1 MNNEMPPKYQDVM
14 RDLLQKFK
22 GTGKRIE
29 LITEKG
35 AYTMQA
41 NKSSDSFVIEIVD
54 DSEVIEVDDI
64 GSTVEL
70 RVTVQEAVRETMWN
84 YGNDTVF
91 R

>member
-1 MNNEMPPKYQDVM
+1 MNNGIPQKYQGVM

-70 RVTVQEAVRETMWN
+70 RVTVQDAVRETMN
-84 YGNDTVF
+84 SVTGRT
-91 R
+91 

>member
-1 MNNEMPPKYQDVM
+1 MNNEIPPKYQDVM

-41 NKSSDSFVIEIVD
+41 NKSSDSFVIEICH
-54 DSEVIEVDDI
+54 SRVIIDPPAPE
-64 GSTVEL
+64 
-70 RVTVQEAVRETMWN
+70 
-84 YGNDTVF
+84 
-91 R
+91 

>member
-1 MNNEMPPKYQDVM
+1 MNNGIPQKYQGVV
-14 RDLLQKFK
+14 RDLLQKLK

-41 NKSSDSFVIEIVD
+41 TKSSDSFVIETVD
-54 DSEVIEVDDI
+54 DNEVIEVDDNA
-64 GSTVEL
+64 STVEL
-70 RVTVQEAVRETMWN
+70 RVTVQDAVREK
-84 YGNDTVF
+84 

>member
-1 MNNEMPPKYQDVM
+1 MNNEIPPKYQDVM

-70 RVTVQEAVRETMWN
+70 RVTVQDAVRETMN
-84 YGNDTVF
+84 SVTGRT
-91 R
+91 

>member
-1 MNNEMPPKYQDVM
+1 MSSRIPHSDHDTMNA
-14 RDLLQKFK
+14 LLQRYK

-54 DSEVIEVDDI
+54 DSEVVEVEEV
-64 GSTVEL
+64 GSTEEL
-70 RVTVQEAVRETMWN
+70 RVVVQEAVRETI
-84 YGNDTVF
+84 GNATG
-91 R
+91 RT

>member
-1 MNNEMPPKYQDVM
+1 MSNRIPQPDHDTMNA
-14 RDLLQKFK
+14 LLQRYK

-54 DSEVIEVDDI
+54 DSEIIEVDDI
-64 GSTVEL
+64 GSTEEL
-70 RVTVQEAVRETMWN
+70 RVTVQEAVRETMN
-84 YGNDTVF
+84 SATGRT
-91 R
+91 

>member
-1 MNNEMPPKYQDVM
+1 MNNGIPQKYRGVV
-14 RDLLQKFK
+14 RDLLQKLK
-22 GTGKRIE
+22 GTGKRFE

-70 RVTVQEAVRETMWN
+70 RVTVQDAVRETMN
-84 YGNDTVF
+84 SVTGRT
-91 R
+91 